1 MGEGRPF
8 ALADAVALAF
18 AAHDGQVD
26 KAGRPYID
34 HVLRVVLRIDGE
46 EEARM
51 TAALHDVLEDSD
63 ITVVDLYERGC
74 PVEVVS
80 AVVALT
86 RQPGEQLE
94 AYLKRVASDRLAVEV
109 KRADLADN
117 NDPARLELL
126 DPQEA
131 DRLRAKYVESL
142 ELLERLAPRTP

>member
-8 ALADAVALAF
+8 VLADAVALAF
-18 AAHDGQVD
+18 AVHDGQAD

-34 HVLRVVLRIDGE
+34 HVLRVMLRVHGD
-46 EEARM
+46 EARM

-86 RQPGEQLE
+86 RQPSEELE
-94 AYLKRVASDRLAVEV
+94 SYLKRVAADPLAVAV

-117 NDPARLELL
+117 SDPERLGALGAEETLRLRSKYADSMDLL
-126 DPQEA
+126 D
-131 DRLRAKYVESL
+131 
-142 ELLERLAPRTP
+142 RLAAPAS